1 MTHHSEGEDMKATTK
16 QSQRQ
21 RRADRVRLAG
31 ERAEERLEERFKEA
45 FMRLAATVTVIS
57 YHTADDDPAGMTATS
72 VCSLS
77 LVPLSLLVCVNRE
90 TKSHEAIAGSGR
102 FGVNVLSLGQ
112 EQIAEYCSR
121 PGEHKTLPGDWLLD
135 ASEAATPVLRRALA
149 HLDCEVSNTYA
160 ESTHSIF
167 IGNVAGVWLGP
178 AGEPLL
184 YSNRSYRDFR
194 SEAEAE
200 AFESLW
206 GRLGFGALS

>member
-1 MTHHSEGEDMKATTK
+1 MAATTK
-16 QSQRQ
+16 HDQEQGRS
-21 RRADRVRLAG
+21 DHVRLAG
-31 ERAEERLEERFKEA
+31 ARAEQRLEERFKEA

-57 YHTADDDPAGMTATS
+57 YRTSDDEPAGMTATS

-90 TKSHEAIAGSGR
+90 TKSHEAIDHGGR

-121 PGEHKTLPGDWLLD
+121 PGEHKTLPDDWLVE
-135 ASEAATPVLRRALA
+135 ASEAATPVLNRALA
-149 HLDCEVSNTYA
+149 HLDCEVSNAYA

-167 IGNVAGVWLGP
+167 VGNVAGVWLGP
-178 AGEPLL
+178 PGEPLL

-200 AFESLW
+200 AFEALW
-206 GRLGFGALS
+206 DRLGFGALS